1 MENANKAL
9 CKMHKIL
16 SVDLYQIAY
25 TVENEEAKPTNL
37 DIF

>member
-1 MENANKAL
+1 MKNANKAL

-25 TVENEEAKPTNL
+25 TVENTAAKPTNL